1 MGTPIRIDF
10 VSDVSCPWCVIGLKS
25 LEQALENLGELVD
38 ADIHFQ
44 PFELN
49 PQMPAGGQDL
59 DEHLLQKYG
68 ATPEQFANTRQ
79 AIRDRGEEL
88 GFLFRM
94 DRRDRIYNTFDCHRL
109 LHWAGEQGRQLELK
123 MALFRAYFTEGQD
136 PGSSAVLLQA
146 AADVGLEVA
155 RAREILETR
164 EFEDEVRAQQRFYQ
178 QAGISA
184 VPAVVVNERYLIQGG
199 QPVETF
205 ESALRQIARE
215 SVAEEE

>member
-123 MALFRAYFTEGQD
+123 MALFRAYFSEGQD

-146 AADVGLEVA
+146 AGDVGLDVA

-164 EFEDEVRAQQRFYQ
+164 EFEEEVRAQQRFYQ

>member
-215 SVAEEE
+215 SVAEEA